1 MKHPHLK
8 TSSHKTSPP
17 KTYISVNISSQ
28 NVPSMDVASQNVHS
42 GKIPS
47 KNVHCSK
54 YPLPKRYLRKHLL
67 PKRFLMKRHLPKRPL
82 TIRSQRQTASDTK
95 HPLRKFKRF
104 SFSRLSSSNFLFKFF
119 SVLDTSKSHL
129 SLPPF
134 LHLIYF
140 HKIPFFAATF

>member
-1 MKHPHLK
+1 MPNPASQQTTLSK
-8 TSSHKTSPP
+8 TSSP
-17 KTYISVNISSQ
+17 YIRYVQKRPLI
-28 NVPSMDVASQNVHS
+28 
-42 GKIPS
+42 
-47 KNVHCSK
+47 K
-54 YPLPKRYLRKHLL
+54 YPLPKRYLRKYLLPKRYLRKHLL

-140 HKIPFFAATF
+140 HKIPFFSATF